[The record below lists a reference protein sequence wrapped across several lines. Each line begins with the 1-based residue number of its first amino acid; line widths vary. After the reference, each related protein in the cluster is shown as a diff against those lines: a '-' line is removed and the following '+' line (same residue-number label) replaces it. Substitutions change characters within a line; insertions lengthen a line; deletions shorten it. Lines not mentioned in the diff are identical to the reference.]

1 MKQNERWLV
10 YAVSGFLG
18 LILVVAVV
26 FRPKSGAGNVGT
38 TPGLAQILN
47 QEVAAKEADAPKTE
61 DANKTATEASLPGL
75 PSPVDVAPQPLS
87 APAPKPMVAADIV
100 AQQLG
105 MSRRDRNVRFV
116 RAKPNDSLEGLVRR
130 WCGARDPYL
139 AETKSL
145 NEELVV
151 LRVGQE
157 IAVPWVDDEVLV
169 AAIEASKP
177 KTLTAELPVT
187 SNQAGASGASSAV
200 TPPAA
205 PANVQPANG
214 QPANLQTAPSFAV
227 PALAAIGGENRG
239 AGASTGASTGGAI
252 PAAAGTSYTVK
263 AGDSLWRIAERTYG
277 RKNADKMIAAIKQAN
292 PGLGDGVREGQ
303 KIVLPQAP
311 KAN

>member
-26 FRPKSGAGNVGT
+26 FRPKSGAGNVAA

-47 QEVAAKEADAPKTE
+47 QEVAVKDADAPKAE
-61 DANKTATEASLPGL
+61 DATKTATDASLPGV
-75 PSPVDVAPQPLS
+75 PAPVDIAPQPLS

-100 AQQLG
+100 AQQIG

-116 RAKPNDSLEGLVRR
+116 RAKPNDSIEGLVRR

-177 KTLTAELPVT
+177 KTLTAELPAK
-187 SNQAGASGASSAV
+187 SDQAATPGASAPV
-200 TPPAA
+200 TPAAA
-205 PANVQPANG
+205 PANVQ
-214 QPANLQTAPSFAV
+214 TSPSFAV
-227 PALAAIGGENRG
+227 PALAAIPGSSQA
-239 AGASTGASTGGAI
+239 AGAANGGAV

>member
-26 FRPKSGAGNVGT
+26 FRPKSGAGNVAA

-47 QEVAAKEADAPKTE
+47 QEVAVKDADAPKPE
-61 DANKTATEASLPGL
+61 DANKSATEASLPGL
-75 PSPVDVAPQPLS
+75 PAPVEVAPQPLS

-177 KTLTAELPVT
+177 KTLTAETPST
-187 SNQAGASGASSAV
+187 TPSTTPPSTTTGAPSAV
-200 TPPAA
+200 VPQ
-205 PANVQPANG
+205 QP
-214 QPANLQTAPSFAV
+214 QQTVPSFAMPT
-227 PALAAIGGENRG
+227 PAAFDGAAKP
-239 AGASTGASTGGAI
+239 AI
-252 PAAAGTSYTVK
+252 AAAAGTSYTVK

-311 KAN
+311 AAN

>member
-10 YAVSGFLG
+10 YAVSGFLS

-26 FRPKSGAGNVGT
+26 FRPKSGAGNAAM

-47 QEVAAKEADAPKTE
+47 QEVAVRDADAPKPAA
-61 DANKTATEASLPGL
+61 DDKTAADASLPGV
-75 PSPVDVAPQPLS
+75 PSPSDVAPQPLS
-87 APAPKPMVAADIV
+87 APAPKPMVAADLV

-105 MSRRDRNVRFV
+105 MSHRDRNVRFV
-116 RAKPNDSLEGLVRR
+116 RAKPNDSVEGLVRR

-177 KTLTAELPVT
+177 KALTAELP
-187 SNQAGASGASSAV
+187 A
-200 TPPAA
+200 TPGAA
-205 PANVQPANG
+205 PANG
-214 QPANLQTAPSFAV
+214 QAAPSFAT
-227 PALAAIGGENRG
+227 PAPAAITSENNITNENKAPS
-239 AGASTGASTGGAI
+239 AGSSSGVAI
-252 PAAAGTSYTVK
+252 AVAAGTSYTVK

-277 RKNADKMIAAIKQAN
+277 RKNANKMVAAIKQAN

-303 KIVLPQAP
+303 KLVLPQEP

>member
-26 FRPKSGAGNVGT
+26 FRPKSGAGNVAA

-47 QEVAAKEADAPKTE
+47 QEVAVKDADAPKPE
-61 DANKTATEASLPGL
+61 DATKAATDASLPGV
-75 PSPVDVAPQPLS
+75 PAPVDVAPQPLS

-116 RAKPNDSLEGLVRR
+116 RAKPNDSIEGLVRR

-177 KTLTAELPVT
+177 KTLTAELPAT
-187 SNQAGASGASSAV
+187 SGTSSPV
-200 TPPAA
+200 TPAAA
-205 PANVQPANG
+205 PANA
-214 QPANLQTAPSFAV
+214 QTAPSFAV
-227 PALAAIGGENRG
+227 PALAAIDGANKASGG
-239 AGASTGASTGGAI
+239 STGGSTGGAV
-252 PAAAGTSYTVK
+252 PVAAGTSYTVK

>member
-26 FRPKSGAGNVGT
+26 FRPKSGAGNVAA

-47 QEVAAKEADAPKTE
+47 QDVAAKDADAPKPE
-61 DANKTATEASLPGL
+61 DATKSATEASLPGV

-87 APAPKPMVAADIV
+87 APAPKPMIAADLV
-100 AQQLG
+100 AQNLG

-116 RAKPNDSLEGLVRR
+116 RAKPNDSLEALVRR

-177 KTLTAELPVT
+177 KTLTAELPAT
-187 SNQAGASGASSAV
+187 TAT

-205 PANVQPANG
+205 ASTANGATPNPANV
-214 QPANLQTAPSFAV
+214 QTAPSFATPSLATLT
-227 PALAAIGGENRG
+227 PAG
-239 AGASTGASTGGAI
+239 AGGGTAR
-252 PAAAGTSYTVK
+252 PAVAAATGTSYTVK

-292 PGLGDGVREGQ
+292 PGLGDAVREGQ

-311 KAN
+311 AAN